1 MSHQDLDATIKAMKG
16 KCLKRGLNWLL
27 KGVCWSNVK
36 FRKDCSWTAPLLAV
50 AAMLWAWSGEETL
63 IERFCVARRLTMFLF
78 GVQHQLAQSY
88 QAFTKLLWR
97 WTDDLNPP
105 IRTALRHRMQQDLPD
120 CWGLHGFVL
129 FAVDGSRIALPRT
142 VSNEQAYS
150 ANRRSK
156 SKKTKTNG
164 KTTKANQRKKSSAET
179 AHSRKANSPQMWLTT
194 LWHIGTGLP
203 WNWRKGPADSSERA
217 HLLEMLESLP
227 TEALVVADAGF
238 AGYEYWKAILDS
250 GRQFLIRVGSNVT
263 LLKQLGCARES
274 EQTVYLW
281 PDNFAKKNNP
291 PLILR
296 MIVIHN
302 GRHPVYLVTSVCSKS
317 RLSDEQLVDIYRSRW
332 GIEVFYRHFK
342 QTFNRRKL
350 RSDSPDNASLELE
363 WSLLGLWAMALYT
376 LIEAYRVGT
385 PAKKVST
392 AKMLRAFRR
401 TMRDYLHPFEPEK
414 SLCRQLRKCIIDS
427 YKRKNKTSR
436 NYPRKKKETP
446 PGSPVVNL
454 ASALQVDSAKA
465 ILANYKKGLT
475 ALSATQPQFD
485 PFHSR
490 NVPDGMGKR

>member
-1 MSHQDLDATIKAMKG
+1 MAEA
-16 KCLKRGLNWLL
+16 
-27 KGVCWSNVK
+27 
-36 FRKDCSWTAPLLAV
+36 FR
-50 AAMLWAWSGEETL
+50 
-63 IERFCVARRLTMFLF
+63 VARLTHPEIVPVHDVGRQNVACFIISVF
-78 GVQHQLAQSY
+78 VEGG
-88 QAFTKLLWR
+88 
-97 WTDDLNPP
+97 
-105 IRTALRHRMQQDLPD
+105 MQQDLPD

-129 FAVDGSRIALPRT
+129 FAVDGSRVALPRT
-142 VSNEQAYS
+142 ASNEQAYS
-150 ANRRSK
+150 ANRK
-156 SKKTKTNG
+156 SKPKKASKRTNTKG
-164 KTTKANQRKKSSAET
+164 KTAEAKKKRKKSSAQT
-179 AHSRKANSPQMWLTT
+179 AHSKKANSPQMWLTT

-203 WNWRKGPADSSERA
+203 WNWRKGPADSSERT

-227 TEALVVADAGF
+227 AQSLVVADAGF

-263 LLKQLGCARES
+263 LLKQLGCVRES

-302 GRHPVYLVTSVCSKS
+302 GRHPVYLVTSVRSKS
-317 RLSDEQLVDIYRSRW
+317 RLSDEQLIDIYRSRW

-350 RSDSPDNASLELE
+350 RSDSPANASLELE

-392 AKMLRAFRR
+392 AQMLRAFCR
-401 TMRDYLHPFEPEK
+401 TMRDYQHPYEREE

-427 YKRKNKTSR
+427 YHRKNKTSR
-436 NYPRKKKETP
+436 NYPRKKKEKP
-446 PGSPVVNL
+446 PGSPVINL
-454 ASALQVDSAKA
+454 ASTLQVESAKA
-465 ILANYKKGLT
+465 VLEKHKKGLT
-475 ALSATQPQFD
+475 A
-485 PFHSR
+485 
-490 NVPDGMGKR
+490 

>member
-1 MSHQDLDATIKAMKG
+1 MSHQDLDAAIKGMKG
-16 KCLKRGLNWLL
+16 KCLKQGLKWLL
-27 KGVCWSNVK
+27 KGVCWSNIK
-36 FRKDCSWTAPLLAV
+36 FRKDCSWTASLLAV
-50 AAMLWAWSGEETL
+50 AAMLWAWSDEETL
-63 IERFCVARRLTMFLF
+63 KERFRVARRLTMFLF

-88 QAFTKLLWR
+88 QAFVKLLWR

-105 IRTALRHRMQQDLPD
+105 IRTALRKRMQQDLPD

-129 FAVDGSRIALPRT
+129 FAADGSRVALPRT
-142 VSNEQAYS
+142 DSNEQAYS
-150 ANRRSK
+150 ANRKSK
-156 SKKTKTNG
+156 SKTAAKQ
-164 KTTKANQRKKSSAET
+164 TKAQAKKAAAKKRSRQSS
-179 AHSRKANSPQMWLTT
+179 HSKKASSPQMWLTT

-227 TEALVVADAGF
+227 AEALVVADAGF
-238 AGYEYWKAILDS
+238 VGYEYWKAILDS

-281 PDNFAKKNNP
+281 PDNVAKKNSP

-317 RLSDEQLVDIYRSRW
+317 RLSDTQLIDIYRSRW
-332 GIEVFYRHFK
+332 GIEIFYRHFK
-342 QTFNRRKL
+342 QTFNKRKL

-376 LIEAYRVGT
+376 LIEAHHAGT
-385 PAKKVST
+385 AAKKVST
-392 AKMLRAFRR
+392 AQMLLAFRR
-401 TMRDYLHPFEPEK
+401 TMRDYLHPYEREE

-427 YKRKNKTSR
+427 YQRKNKTSR

-446 PGSPVVNL
+446 PGSPVINL
-454 ASALQVDSAKA
+454 ASTLQVDSAKA
-465 ILANYKKGLT
+465 VLAKYKKGLT
-475 ALSATQPQFD
+475 A
-485 PFHSR
+485 
-490 NVPDGMGKR
+490 